1 MFSFINRKEKLKK
14 LVEILKEI
22 NLPIQLSVRFFVS
35 LILQNSETNL
45 RSRIISYL
53 CAYNSVPMIMQCQH
67 SYKSKI

>member
-1 MFSFINRKEKLKK
+1 
-14 LVEILKEI
+14 VEILKEI

-53 CAYNSVPMIMQCQH
+53 C
-67 SYKSKI
+67 